1 MIPVLIVVLL
11 IVVIRTMVPSG
22 DKDKGNSTTAPTV
35 TTAATEPAPTLP
47 PEPETVP
54 ETEPPVAVYRIKGSS
69 VNVRTEPSTDS
80 RIIVQLTNGTEV
92 DYVKRYS
99 NDWDVINYDGQE
111 AYVSSRFLE
120 KVEPVAE
127 TEVPAT
133 SGSGQNN

>member
-1 MIPVLIVVLL
+1 
-11 IVVIRTMVPSG
+11 
-22 DKDKGNSTTAPTV
+22 
-35 TTAATEPAPTLP
+35 
-47 PEPETVP
+47 
-54 ETEPPVAVYRIKGSS
+54 
-69 VNVRTEPSTDS
+69 
-80 RIIVQLTNGTEV
+80 TNGTEV

>member
-1 MIPVLIVVLL
+1 M
-11 IVVIRTMVPSG
+11 
-22 DKDKGNSTTAPTV
+22 
-35 TTAATEPAPTLP
+35 
-47 PEPETVP
+47 
-54 ETEPPVAVYRIKGSS
+54 
-69 VNVRTEPSTDS
+69 
-80 RIIVQLTNGTEV
+80 QLTNGTEV